1 MTTVEQPKTKVC
13 KKCGQELPVEYFGK
27 NSATKDGLQIYC
39 KDCQK
44 TWVKQKR
51 ERDKEKLI
59 KMAKGEVVDKTEKD
73 QRADT
78 WDKKSDARAC
88 LDVLPDSELLAELR
102 RRGYEGKIHKRIQV
116 VL

>member
-1 MTTVEQPKTKVC
+1 MSNEQPKTKVC
-13 KKCGQELPVEYFGK
+13 KKCGQELPIEYFSK
-27 NSATKDGLQIYC
+27 NRATKDGLQIYC

-44 TWVKQKR
+44 TWMNQKR

-59 KMAKGEVVDKTEKD
+59 KMARGEAVDNIEKD
-73 QRADT
+73 QRTDM

-102 RRGYEGKIHKRIQV
+102 RRGYEGKIHKKIQV